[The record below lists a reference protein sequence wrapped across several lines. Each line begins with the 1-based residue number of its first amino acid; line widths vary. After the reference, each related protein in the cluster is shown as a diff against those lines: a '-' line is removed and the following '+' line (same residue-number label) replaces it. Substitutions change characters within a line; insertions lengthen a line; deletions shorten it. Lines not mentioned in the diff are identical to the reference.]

1 MKTIEKQ
8 GQGVRTAPGLEAA
21 TSRPEATD
29 TADLQ
34 RERAN
39 RAHRAAVAQ
48 FPKAVIGLEALIGA
62 PLVAYIANV
71 TEQRAVRQWKTG
83 ERLPHPTTQTKV
95 RLALHIAEFLRTEGE
110 EGAIEAWFQGL
121 NPALDDQTPADL
133 LREAERTDLS
143 LKGRAILA
151 AAREFAES

>member
-1 MKTIEKQ
+1 MEN
-8 GQGVRTAPGLEAA
+8 
-21 TSRPEATD
+21 
-29 TADLQ
+29 Q

-48 FPKAVIGLEALIGA
+48 FTKAIIGLEALIGA

-95 RLALHIAEFLRTEGE
+95 RLALQIAEFLRAEGE

-121 NPALDDQTPADL
+121 NPTLDNQSPSEL
-133 LREAERTDLS
+133 IRSAEGIDLS
-143 LKGRAILA
+143 RIGREILA
-151 AAREFAES
+151 AAYEFADN